1 MRDFHC
7 RDAGMD
13 CSFIAAGTTDDDVL
27 KTASDH
33 AVKVHHLAVSDEL
46 ASKVRSLIHD
56 QSSPAH
62 SRSMSMR

>member
-1 MRDFHC
+1 MKDFHC

-13 CSFIAAGTTDDDVL
+13 CSYVAAGTTDDEVL
-27 KTASDH
+27 KQAGEH
-33 AVKVHHLAVSDEL
+33 ATRVHHLAVNEEL

-56 QSSPAH
+56 QSSPEH